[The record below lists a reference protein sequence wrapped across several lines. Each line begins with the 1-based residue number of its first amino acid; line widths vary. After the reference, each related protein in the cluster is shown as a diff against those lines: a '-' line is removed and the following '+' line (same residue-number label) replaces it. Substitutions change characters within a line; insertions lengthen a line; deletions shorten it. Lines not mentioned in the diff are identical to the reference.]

1 MNKFFALALLT
12 LASVACSGIAMAQA
26 ATLAPDPKVI
36 QVAAVN
42 PETPVMTYEVAL
54 LMQSLQKAQAQ
65 YRRSGQPQDQARVEA
80 TRREL
85 ASRGFGRVTHS
96 APAIVAQS
104 GSMQNTAG
112 SNPVS
117 LAD

>member
-1 MNKFFALALLT
+1 
-12 LASVACSGIAMAQA
+12 MAQA
-26 ATLAPDPKVI
+26 ATLAPDSKVI

-85 ASRGFGRVTHS
+85 ASRGFGRVTQS
-96 APAIVAQS
+96 APAVVAQS
-104 GSMQNTAG
+104 SSLLHTAD
-112 SNPVS
+112 SIPVS